1 MKLRFYY
8 PLPKKAEFEGKRY
21 RLRLTV
27 ANVLRYIELCDEP
40 EGLTFSEITEIGFG
54 WLVGGGKLLPLHKKA
69 ELLEKLFKEYI
80 NPPARRL
87 LKNKNS
93 KSAVSFSH
101 DSGFI
106 YSAFMEA
113 YGIDLW
119 EQAPKMH
126 WCKFLALFEGLPE
139 DCLLKQIMG
148 IRAQTIPAL
157 NGHNQK
163 EIQRITELKT
173 LYALPTKT
181 SEEDAQGGWEKLF
194 DFLERRA
201 KE

>member
-1 MKLRFYY
+1 MKLRFYN
-8 PLPKKAEFEGKRY
+8 PLPVKAEFEGKRY
-21 RLRLTV
+21 KLKLTA
-27 ANVLRYIELCDEP
+27 ANVLRYIELCDDP
-40 EGLTFSEITEIGFG
+40 EGLTPEEITEIGFG
-54 WLVGGGKLLPLHKKA
+54 WLVKGGRKLSLDKKS
-69 ELLEKLFKEYI
+69 EFMERIFSEYI
-80 NPPARRL
+80 NPPKRRL
-87 LKNKNS
+87 KNQ
-93 KSAVSFSH
+93 KSQSVVSFGY

-139 DCLLKQIMG
+139 GCTLKQIMQ
-148 IRAQTIPAL
+148 IRAQKIPVP
-157 NGHNQK
+157 NKHNQE

-173 LYALPTKT
+173 LYALPSKVTQ
-181 SEEDAQGGWEKLF
+181 EETQNGWATLF

>member
-1 MKLRFYY
+1 MKLRFYN
-8 PLPKKAEFEGKRY
+8 PLPVKAEFEGKRY
-21 RLRLTV
+21 KLKLTA
-27 ANVLRYIELCDEP
+27 ANVLRYIELCDDP
-40 EGLTFSEITEIGFG
+40 EGLTPEEITEIGFS
-54 WLVGGGKLLPLHKKA
+54 WLVKGGRKLSLDKKSKFM
-69 ELLEKLFKEYI
+69 ERIFTEYI
-80 NPPARRL
+80 NPPKRRL
-87 LKNKNS
+87 KNQKLQS
-93 KSAVSFSH
+93 VVSFGY

-139 DCLLKQIMG
+139 SCILKQIMQ
-148 IRAQTIPAL
+148 IRAQKIPVP
-157 NGHNQK
+157 NKHNQE

-173 LYALPTKT
+173 LYVLPSKVTQ
-181 SEEDAQGGWEKLF
+181 EETQNGWATLF